1 MPPQQIGPYRIIR
14 PLGEGGMGAVYE
26 AMQEPIGRRVAL
38 KILLPQY
45 AANRD
50 SLQRFFNEARAVN
63 LIEHPSIVQVSD
75 YSQAP
80 DGTAYLVME
89 YLRGEVLAERLNRL
103 HDTGSRLPLADVLQI
118 SAQIAGALA
127 AAHEK
132 SVIHRDLKPSNV
144 MLVRDSA
151 VPRGERV
158 KVLDFGIAKLLQGQ
172 AKETAPNAVMGTPQY
187 MSPEQCR
194 GAGGVDEKT
203 DVYALGLML
212 FEMIAG
218 RPPFIAEIPIEYIGQ
233 HAFREPPPLQSF
245 APTISDKL
253 ASFVHSLLVK
263 DKALRPLMREVE
275 AELTSQLEQLPSGTL
290 LTAAEPIIDDSNET
304 RRYLPPPAP
313 PPPPVD
319 PAPPVDSSGKTLT
332 PPRLRRTHLVAGLGT
347 ALALVLVVIAWASY
361 EQRSRRVRAAMT
373 QPPAQAPVTK
383 EAPAPGPPVTDSAAT
398 IKEAPSPPLQPPPE
412 VVESAPPHPAVNV
425 AETLRR
431 AQAAFAKKQ
440 YGKVISLA
448 LPIALR
454 NPGRAWRLVG
464 PSACKLRD
472 LKRAN
477 EAYRYLDAPGK
488 KYLVIICASESIQ
501 LIDGQLRFQTE
512 IK

>member
-1 MPPQQIGPYRIIR
+1 MPLQQIGPYRIIR

-38 KILLPQY
+38 KILLPQF
-45 AANRD
+45 ATNHD

-89 YLRGEVLAERLNRL
+89 YLRGEVLSERLSRM
-103 HDTGSRLPLADVLQI
+103 HDAGSRLPLEDALQI
-118 SAQIAGALA
+118 SVQIAGALA
-127 AAHEK
+127 AAHSK
-132 SVIHRDLKPSNV
+132 AVIHRDLKPSNV

-212 FEMIAG
+212 FEMVAG
-218 RPPFIAEIPIEYIGQ
+218 RPPFIAEMPLEYIGQ
-233 HAFREPPPLQSF
+233 HAFREPPALQSF
-245 APTISDKL
+245 APTVSDQL

-275 AELTSQLEQLPSGTL
+275 TELTSQLEQLTGGGEPAVS
-290 LTAAEPIIDDSNET
+290 EPIIDDADDT
-304 RRYLPPPAP
+304 RRNLPPQAP
-313 PPPPVD
+313 PPPLAD
-319 PAPPVDSSGKTLT
+319 PSGKTLS
-332 PPRLRRTHLVAGLGT
+332 PPRLRRPLRVAGLSLAGV
-347 ALALVLVVIAWASY
+347 LALGVIGVIAWASHAY
-361 EQRSRRVRAAMT
+361 RSRMSRVAMT
-373 QPPAQAPVTK
+373 RPPASI
-383 EAPAPGPPVTDSAAT
+383 PAAKVEPIPGPAVTTPAAVSQD
-398 IKEAPSPPLQPPPE
+398 APSPPPPPQQPT
-412 VVESAPPHPAVNV
+412 VGAAAPPRPAASI

-431 AQAAFAKKQ
+431 AQGALDRGE
-440 YGKVISLA
+440 YRKVIALA
-448 LPIALR
+448 LPVALR
-454 NPGRAWRLVG
+454 SPARAWRLVG
-464 PSACKLRD
+464 SSACRLRD
-472 LKRAN
+472 VKQAN
-477 EAYRYLDAPGK
+477 DAYRHIDAPGK
-488 KYLVIICASESIQ
+488 KYLAIICANSGIQ
-501 LIDGQLRFQTE
+501 VIDGQFKLLSPTR
-512 IK
+512 

>member
-75 YSQAP
+75 YNQAP

-89 YLRGEVLAERLNRL
+89 YLRGEVLAERLDRM
-103 HDTGSRLPLADVLQI
+103 HETGSRLPLEDVLQI

-127 AAHEK
+127 AAHAK
-132 SVIHRDLKPSNV
+132 AVIHRDLKPSNV

-212 FEMIAG
+212 FEMVAG
-218 RPPFIAEIPIEYIGQ
+218 RPPFIAEMPIEYIGQ

-253 ASFVHSLLVK
+253 ASFVHSLLIK
-263 DKALRPLMREVE
+263 DKTLRPLMRDVE
-275 AELTSQLEQLPSGTL
+275 AELTSQIEQLPPGTL
-290 LTAAEPIIDDSNET
+290 LPASEPIIEDSGET
-304 RRYLPPPAP
+304 RRYLPPQEP
-313 PPPPVD
+313 PPPLVD
-319 PAPPVDSSGKTLT
+319 ASSRTLT
-332 PPRLRRTHLVAGLGT
+332 PPRLRRTHLLAGLG
-347 ALALVLVVIAWASY
+347 AAGALVLVLIVGASY
-361 EQRSRRVRAAMT
+361 ESRSRVARVT
-373 QPPAQAPVTK
+373 TSQLP
-383 EAPAPGPPVTDSAAT
+383 APAPKEQPVKGPSEKNSGAVIAASH
-398 IKEAPSPPLQPPPE
+398 EAPSSPLQPAPA
-412 VVESAPPHPAVNV
+412 VVEVAPPRHAVSV
-425 AETLRR
+425 QETLRR
-431 AQAAFAKKQ
+431 AQVAFAKKQ

-448 LPIALR
+448 LPISLR
-454 NPGRAWRLVG
+454 SPERVWRLVG

-488 KYLVIICASESIQ
+488 RYLVLSCADEHIQ
-501 LIDGQLRFQTE
+501 LSDGQLRFQTE
-512 IK
+512 AK

>member
-1 MPPQQIGPYRIIR
+1 MQPQQIGPYRIIR

-75 YSQAP
+75 YNQTP

-89 YLRGEVLAERLNRL
+89 YLRGEVLADRLDRM
-103 HDTGSRLPLADVLQI
+103 HETGSRLPLEDVLQI
-118 SAQIAGALA
+118 SAQIASALA
-127 AAHEK
+127 AAHAK

-203 DVYALGLML
+203 DVYALGLMI
-212 FEMIAG
+212 FEMVAG
-218 RPPFIAEIPIEYIGQ
+218 RPPFIAEMPIEYIGQ

-263 DKALRPLMREVE
+263 DKALRPLMRDVE
-275 AELTSQLEQLPSGTL
+275 AELAAQIEQLPATAPL
-290 LTAAEPIIDDSNET
+290 LASEPIIDDSGET
-304 RRYLPPPAP
+304 RRYLPPQEP
-313 PPPPVD
+313 PPPAVD
-319 PAPPVDSSGKTLT
+319 ASGKTLT
-332 PPRLRRTHLVAGLGT
+332 PPRRRRTHLLVGLGAAG
-347 ALALVLVVIAWASY
+347 ALALVVIVWASY
-361 EQRSRRVRAAMT
+361 PQRSRPARVVT
-373 QPPAQAPVTK
+373 GPPP
-383 EAPAPGPPVTDSAAT
+383 APAPVLKEPPVKGPPETKPEAASDA
-398 IKEAPSPPLQPPPE
+398 IDEAPPLPSIPA
-412 VVESAPPHPAVNV
+412 VGESAPVHSAVNV
-425 AETLRR
+425 AETLRK
-431 AQAAFAKKQ
+431 AQAAFDKKQ
-440 YGKVISLA
+440 YAKVISLA
-448 LPIALR
+448 LPVALR

-464 PSACKLRD
+464 SSACKLRD
-472 LKRAN
+472 LKRVN
-477 EAYRYLDAPGK
+477 DAYRHLDAAGK
-488 KYLVIICASESIQ
+488 KYLVIVCAVERIQ
-501 LIDGQLRFQTE
+501 LVDSQLRFQTE
-512 IK
+512 VK